1 MARSEE
7 SNKTPIVPCQKGGC
21 ISQLFVARPQ
31 QQHFHHS
38 LSLTSAGS
46 QNISNVG
53 SLSQH
58 HNMNTSLIRI
68 NLSLKEEIKLSRSK
82 NAWQPKVLRRK
93 SDNNNVANAEQELKK
108 VRGVLNKL
116 TSDNFQVLVK
126 SMKDISLDGQENI
139 EKVMLLIFE
148 KTVSEPNFAQIYA
161 KFCHVLFQEI
171 KPDSKK
177 LFNNLLIH
185 RLRTEFENNVNN
197 PNAKNDTL
205 QHITDK
211 LKKTKDPKEKLELTN
226 EYDVEEYKFRRRAW
240 GTVRFIGEMYK
251 LKCLSSDRALLC
263 LESLLDNGNEEKL
276 EYLCK
281 LLITVGPQLDN
292 NGTVERLN
300 SIFHKIQ
307 NIVTEAKSDTTKQK
321 VKISS
326 RVRFMLQ
333 DVIDLRSRHWDLKP
347 ATSNV
352 PTAIRPAAQQH
363 KNNHSSTSNNM
374 NLNNYERVNQRMNYG
389 NNHRQGR
396 NSMHNNNNINESGV
410 SSSGHFVQKSI
421 DIKKLNFS
429 KGVDESSLTNPKLG
443 CPSLY
448 KWRNEAQQ
456 SGRNTPTSMGSG
468 AATQKFQN
476 PSYGQQQQQQ
486 PQHHSAANGEV
497 KSQSSH
503 TDIQKILNSYSAED
517 NQKLL
522 NHLIEEYLDCIRSRS
537 SRWQEEI
544 FKTWQKTTQIQQ
556 ICVIYYILMEYLHL
570 GDVKQLERN
579 ACANIF
585 IYIMRFG
592 PFNKKTFAR
601 AYEQFAEDFP
611 DLLTDVP
618 NGWSYIFE
626 FLGPILHEG
635 LLTFDDIW
643 SDTWRNE
650 KTFTER
656 FFKALV
662 LHFTKEFGA
671 NYMRNMWHIECQ
683 SYYKKL
689 FATEQHWRQFVE
701 ANKFQFI
708 FDRNVKPEFSK
719 ATNTSAS
726 SVEQKVQ
733 RLETLLN
740 SADNS
745 NLALDYINT
754 NVHVNSAFL
763 KRLTS
768 FLCCDYATT
777 MQAAAAAAA
786 TTTTTTARSHTVSN
800 KNSSTCS
807 SSSGSINS
815 GVGGTKSPDLKT
827 PQLNVNLFRE
837 KCMPV
842 LRLCL
847 DDHEDHEIICLNAIV
862 ESMLQEYDA
871 YSAYNL
877 ICNIFD
883 LLYDGELI
891 PKESFDKWYR
901 QWQQQQQEHHQ
912 QTADDADAQLQ
923 ALMQKILL

>member
-1 MARSEE
+1 
-7 SNKTPIVPCQKGGC
+7 
-21 ISQLFVARPQ
+21 
-31 QQHFHHS
+31 
-38 LSLTSAGS
+38 
-46 QNISNVG
+46 
-53 SLSQH
+53 
-58 HNMNTSLIRI
+58 
-68 NLSLKEEIKLSRSK
+68 
-82 NAWQPKVLRRK
+82 
-93 SDNNNVANAEQELKK
+93 
-108 VRGVLNKL
+108 
-116 TSDNFQVLVK
+116 
-126 SMKDISLDGQENI
+126 
-139 EKVMLLIFE
+139 MLLIFE

-205 QHITDK
+205 QHIIDK

-251 LKCLSSDRALLC
+251 LNVLSSDRALLC

-281 LLITVGPQLDN
+281 LLITVGPQLDG
-292 NGTVERLN
+292 NGTVARLN

-307 NIVTEAKSDTTKQK
+307 NIVTEAKSSDTAKQK

-347 ATSNV
+347 VTSNATM
-352 PTAIRPAAQQH
+352 PTMRSAVQQH
-363 KNNHSSTSNNM
+363 KNNHSSTSGSNM
-374 NLNNYERVNQRMNYG
+374 HLNNYERVNQRTNYG
-389 NNHRQGR
+389 NNNHRQGR
-396 NSMHNNNNINESGV
+396 NSMHNNMKESGI
-410 SSSGHFVQKSI
+410 SSGGGGQFAQKSI

-429 KGVDESSLTNPKLG
+429 RGVDESSLTNTKLG
-443 CPSLY
+443 NSSLY
-448 KWRNEAQQ
+448 RWRNEAQQ
-456 SGRNTPTSMGSG
+456 SAGCSTTTSFGSG
-468 AATQKFQN
+468 VASTQKLQTPNF
-476 PSYGQQQQQQ
+476 SQQQQQQ
-486 PQHHSAANGEV
+486 QQTQQHHSAANGELQ
-497 KSQSSH
+497 SQSSH

-517 NQKLL
+517 NKKLL
-522 NHLIEEYLDCIRSRS
+522 NHLIEEYLDCIPSRS
-537 SRWQEEI
+537 TRWQEEI

-556 ICVIYYILMEYLHL
+556 ICVIYYILTEYLHRTK
-570 GDVKQLERN
+570 VEQLQRN

-585 IYIMRFG
+585 MYIMHFG

-618 NGWSYIFE
+618 NGCSNIFE
-626 FLGPILHEG
+626 FLGPLLHEG
-635 LLTFDDIW
+635 LLKFDDIW
-643 SDTWRNE
+643 SNMWRND

-662 LHFTKEFGA
+662 LYFTKEFGA
-671 NYMRNMWHIECQ
+671 NYMRNMWHNECQ
-683 SYYKKL
+683 LYYKKL
-689 FATEQHWRQFVE
+689 FTTEQHWRQFVE

-708 FDRNVKPEFSK
+708 FDRNIKPEFCK
-719 ATNTSAS
+719 ATTNTSAS

-733 RLETLLN
+733 RLERLLN

-754 NVHVNSAFL
+754 NVNVNSAFL

-777 MQAAAAAAA
+777 MQA
-786 TTTTTTARSHTVSN
+786 TTTTASSHNTVSN

-807 SSSGSINS
+807 SSSGSNNS
-815 GVGGTKSPDLKT
+815 GIGGLKSPDLKT

-847 DDHEDHEIICLNAIV
+847 DNHEDHEIICLDAIV
-862 ESMLQEYDA
+862 ESMLQEYDV
-871 YSAYNL
+871 YNAYNL

-891 PKESFDKWYR
+891 PKESFDKWYK
-901 QWQQQQQEHHQ
+901 QWQQRQQQQQQ
-912 QTADDADAQLQ
+912 QQRQHSADACAQLQ
-923 ALMQKILL
+923 AFMQKILLL